1 MKQVP
6 LDTSPV
12 RPPGFYK
19 GLVLDI
25 LTVASALL
33 LSFSYKTY
41 LLGNVRFGILA
52 ASLLLFLILT
62 TVEVFAVS
70 SLQRRSLI
78 MVLEVI
84 ALLSFFYDRADGV
97 LFVTGGLMLLLSTIG
112 EITSRQFLS
121 NSLEIKFYKTSR
133 LKISSMATALA
144 IMFVILY
151 LPKVN
156 VDNIN
161 IQNIFVTPE
170 GFQTVYAWSSGITK
184 RLYPEVDV
192 NSTIEKLAR
201 DIAVFK
207 LENLEE
213 FKALTPKDKESSIEN
228 EARQFIKELGNR
240 FQTAISG
247 ENPTNEIFYKLMI
260 ATLEKWKNSM
270 GNWFLAG
277 WLLIFFLIAKGVG
290 ILVSFV
296 ASFLAFTVMQLLL
309 GINFL
314 HMAGENRMKETVK
327 L

>member
-6 LDTSPV
+6 LDTTPI
-12 RPPGFYK
+12 RPASFYK

-25 LTVASALL
+25 LTVTSAIL

-41 LLGNVRFGILA
+41 LLGNLRFGILA
-52 ASLLLFLILT
+52 ASLLFFLILT

-70 SLQRRSLI
+70 SLQRRSLV

-84 ALLSFFYDRADGV
+84 SLLSFFYDRADGI
-97 LFVTGGLMLLLSTIG
+97 LFVTGGLMLLLSTMG
-112 EITSRQFLS
+112 EITSRRFLS

-133 LKISSMATALA
+133 LKIGSMATALA

-161 IQNIFVTPE
+161 IQNIFITPE

-201 DIAVFK
+201 DIAIFK
-207 LENLEE
+207 LESLEE
-213 FKALTPKDKESSIEN
+213 FKTLTPKDKENSIEN
-228 EARQFIKELGNR
+228 EARQFIKELNNR
-240 FQTAISG
+240 FETAVSG
-247 ENPTNEIFYKLMI
+247 ENSTNEIFYKLVI
-260 ATLEKWKNSM
+260 ATLEKWKNKM

-277 WLLIFFLIAKGVG
+277 WLLIFFLIAKGIG
-290 ILVSFV
+290 LMVSFI
-296 ASFLAFTVMQLLL
+296 ASFLTFTVVQLLL
-309 GINFL
+309 GTNFI